1 MNEESSVTQCDLES
15 NSHETSNVLKIG
27 VKNKMIVSEMLGDQ
41 KVVPVVVI
49 ENKEQ
54 AMGLAQALLDGG
66 INVIEI
72 TLRNSYGVKAIEVI
86 KNNFPE
92 MIVLAGTVNLPA
104 QMVAVVKAG
113 VDAIISPGITE
124 SLLKTAKQQGI
135 PYLPGVAT
143 ASELMLAM
151 EYGLRECKLFPA
163 TVVGGISAL
172 KAFGG
177 PFNEVKFCPTG
188 GVSESN
194 YRDFLALPNVMCVG
208 GSWVAPTS
216 MVRDG
221 DWAAITGL
229 CRAIRDT

>member
-1 MNEESSVTQCDLES
+1 MIKQSSLKSNTQEIS
-15 NSHETSNVLKIG
+15 V
-27 VKNKMIVSEMLGDQ
+27 NKKMLVSEMLDGQ

-49 ENKEQ
+49 ENQEQ

-66 INVIEI
+66 VNVIEI
-72 TLRNSYGVKAIEVI
+72 TLRNAYGIKAIELI
-86 KNNFPE
+86 KQRFPD
-92 MIVLAGTVNLPA
+92 MVVLAGTVNLPA

-143 ASELMLAM
+143 ASDLMLAM
-151 EYGLRECKLFPA
+151 EYGIRECKLFPA

-172 KAFGG
+172 KAFSG
-177 PFNEVKFCPTG
+177 PFSEIRFCPTG

-194 YRDFLALPNVMCVG
+194 YHDFLALPNVMCVG
-208 GSWVAPTS
+208 GSWLAPS
-216 MVRDG
+216 KLVREG
-221 DWAAITGL
+221 DWSAITEL
-229 CRAIRDT
+229 CKAVSEK

>member
-1 MNEESSVTQCDLES
+1 MIEDSSLKSKPQEISVNNEIL
-15 NSHETSNVLKIG
+15 
-27 VKNKMIVSEMLGDQ
+27 VSEMLDGQ

-49 ENKEQ
+49 ENREQ

-66 INVIEI
+66 VNVIEI
-72 TLRNSYGVKAIEVI
+72 TLRNAYGIKAIELI
-86 KNNFPE
+86 KQNFPD
-92 MIVLAGTVNLPA
+92 MVVLAGTVNLPA

-143 ASELMLAM
+143 ASDLMLAM
-151 EYGLRECKLFPA
+151 EYGIRECKLFPA

-172 KAFGG
+172 KAFSG
-177 PFNEVKFCPTG
+177 PFSEIRFCPTG

-194 YRDFLALPNVMCVG
+194 YHDFLALPNVMCVG
-208 GSWVAPTS
+208 GSWLAPS
-216 MVRDG
+216 SLVRDG
-221 DWAAITGL
+221 NWAAITDL
-229 CRAIRDT
+229 CKAVSGK

>member
-1 MNEESSVTQCDLES
+1 MIKES
-15 NSHETSNVLKIG
+15 NITQNTAQVNDQDIN
-27 VKNKMIVSEMLGDQ
+27 VKNKMVVSEMLGDQ

-49 ENKEQ
+49 ESEEQ
-54 AMGLAQALLDGG
+54 ALGLAQALLDGG

-86 KNNFPE
+86 KLNFPE
-92 MIVLAGTVNLPA
+92 MVVLAGTVNLPA

-124 SLLKTAKQQGI
+124 NLLKTAKQQGI

-143 ASELMLAM
+143 ASEVMLAM

-163 TVVGGISAL
+163 TVVGGLGAL
-172 KAFGG
+172 KAFSG
-177 PFNEVKFCPTG
+177 PFGEMKFCPTG

-194 YRDFLALPNVMCVG
+194 YHDFLALPNVMCVG
-208 GSWVAPTS
+208 GSWVAPAKL
-216 MVRDG
+216 VQAG
-221 DWAAITGL
+221 DWQAITNL
-229 CRAIRDT
+229 CKAIR